1 MHVHTLFDMSGKVV
15 LVTGGS
21 RGLGLEMA
29 IGFGEAGATV
39 AITARRESWL
49 RTAEQEIRAQGITC
63 LALTCD
69 VSQPE
74 EAYATVAAVLERLGR
89 IDTLVNNAGISWGA
103 PAETMPA
110 PKWSEVL
117 ATNATG
123 CFLMSQ
129 AAGREMIRAGGGSII
144 NVASVSGLIG
154 TAPEILDAVGYA
166 ASKGAVISL
175 TRDLAV
181 KWARHGVRVNAIAPG
196 FFETRLSEG
205 VLKKAGG
212 AIEQM
217 TPLGRIGRPG
227 ELKGV
232 ALFLASA
239 ASSYVTGQV
248 LAVDGGMSA
257 G

>member
-1 MHVHTLFDMSGKVV
+1 
-15 LVTGGS
+15 
-21 RGLGLEMA
+21 
-29 IGFGEAGATV
+29 
-39 AITARRESWL
+39 
-49 RTAEQEIRAQGITC
+49 
-63 LALTCD
+63 
-69 VSQPE
+69 
-74 EAYATVAAVLERLGR
+74 
-89 IDTLVNNAGISWGA
+89 
-103 PAETMPA
+103 
-110 PKWSEVL
+110 
-117 ATNATG
+117 
-123 CFLMSQ
+123 
-129 AAGREMIRAGGGSII
+129 MIRAGGGSII

-212 AIEQM
+212 TIEQM